1 VSASSPQ
8 PIGLVAPAV
17 NPTTVAEPG
26 ARVAGSERA
35 GLVRHPG
42 LVALLALAV
51 AVLAFTSFP
60 VGAQAAI
67 AAFLAAVLVVLA
79 ACDLERGV
87 IPNRIVLPAAAI
99 VLIAGVAFLPGRS
112 LELVLAAVGAA
123 MVFLIP
129 NLLSASAMGMG
140 DVKLALLLGAGLG
153 WGVVGAVVVA
163 FIVMFPVA
171 LAALIRGG
179 LAARKATLPFGPFLA
194 LGALTI
200 LIVSPLAGLGGT

>member
-17 NPTTVAEPG
+17 SPTTVADPG
-26 ARVAGSERA
+26 TRVAGAERA
-35 GLVRHPG
+35 GLVRHPV

-51 AVLAFTSFP
+51 AGLAVTSYP

-67 AAFLAAVLVVLA
+67 AAFFAAVLVVLA

-99 VLIAGVAFLPGRS
+99 VLIAGIAFLPGRS

-123 MVFLIP
+123 MAFLIP

-163 FIVMFPVA
+163 FIVMSQ
-171 LAALIRGG
+171 
-179 LAARKATLPFGPFLA
+179 
-194 LGALTI
+194 
-200 LIVSPLAGLGGT
+200 SPWRH